1 MALSTGVVSLRRE
14 RVAQS
19 TKERRLAIRTPMH
32 DLIAFTLQDMAR
44 CGAALRKLHA
54 NCRSMEEVAQN
65 TVRYLFKNFSDKTGQ
80 KQCALV
86 RFFKTHPYDGL
97 DSELQEFSKSL
108 LAGQPMPPSLRCLTL
123 LATAGTQPEWNS
135 RRASRGHQSIP
146 LVSKQMLD
154 SAPMI
159 NRLVQQLGV
168 DVETVLGERQDLL
181 LDMAQKTFNVF
192 HVPEALGS
200 PYIPAQREF
209 VAPFGIRSVL
219 GFGGILPSGNLFAV
233 ILFTTV
239 PIKRETAEMFKTL
252 ALSVR
257 LAILPFEDAVFAHS

>member
-1 MALSTGVVSLRRE
+1 
-14 RVAQS
+14 
-19 TKERRLAIRTPMH
+19 MH
-32 DLIAFTLQDMAR
+32 DLTSFALQDMAR
-44 CGAALRKLHA
+44 GGGALRKLHA

-65 TVRYLFKNFSDKTGQ
+65 IVRYLYESFSDKTGQ

-97 DSELQEFSKSL
+97 DPELQAFSRNL
-108 LAGQPMPPSLRCLTL
+108 LAGQPVPPSLRCLTL

-135 RRASRGHQSIP
+135 RQTSRGHQSIP

-154 SAPMI
+154 GAPMI
-159 NRLVQQLGV
+159 SQLVQQLGV
-168 DVETVLGERQDLL
+168 DVETVLGTRQDLL
-181 LDMAQKTFNVF
+181 LDLAQKPFNVF

-200 PYIPAQREF
+200 PHIPAQREF

-219 GFGGILPSGNLFAV
+219 GFGGILPSGNLFAI
-233 ILFTTV
+233 ILFATV

-257 LAILPFEDAVFAHS
+257 LTILPFEDTVFA

>member
-1 MALSTGVVSLRRE
+1 
-14 RVAQS
+14 
-19 TKERRLAIRTPMH
+19 MH
-32 DLIAFTLQDMAR
+32 DLTAFTLQDMAR

-54 NCRSMEEVAQN
+54 DCRSMEEIAQHIVQYFFTN
-65 TVRYLFKNFSDKTGQ
+65 CTDTAGR

-97 DSELQEFSKSL
+97 DPELQAFSKRL
-108 LAGQPMPPSLRCLTL
+108 IAGQPMPPNLRCLTL
-123 LATAGTQPEWNS
+123 LATAGVQPEWNS
-135 RRASRGHQSIP
+135 RRVSRGHQSIP
-146 LVSKQMLD
+146 LISKQMLD
-154 SAPMI
+154 GAPMI
-159 NRLVQQLGV
+159 SRLVQQLGV

-233 ILFTTV
+233 ILFATV
-239 PIKRETAEMFKTL
+239 PIKRETAEMVKTL
-252 ALSVR
+252 ALNVR
-257 LAILPFEDAVFAHS
+257 LAILPFEDTVFARS